1 VKVKNNQKGSYM
13 NEIQSTKSL
22 LAKLLASENI
32 TVEHGNYQ
40 TASFDVKNRVIC
52 LPIFKYMSGPIYDL
66 MVLHEV
72 GHALWTPLK
81 GLHSEKNAKG
91 PGFKSYLNVVEDA
104 RIEKKIKRKYP
115 GGSRPMIEGYRQLVS
130 ENFFQTK
137 DRDLSTLNLID
148 RINLHYKIG
157 VSAGI
162 EFNEIERPFITEID
176 NAETFEEIYD
186 ITVRLF
192 EYSKENES
200 QTDFQDFS
208 EFESSMRE
216 GFDDCE
222 KMPESMGDSPL
233 DWMEEEEERDDAKSG
248 MKGNSLES
256 EEKEEGSSE
265 EDSTSSE
272 EESKNA
278 SAGGEDEDGSGDKGE
293 EADSQIT
300 SGLEGGVSNDRDF
313 SPLDPKAFT
322 DEAWQESAKDLN
334 EKSERIWEYVTIPKA
349 NLEEIL
355 VPHKELY
362 EMTRKYFSDPK
373 FQDESYEKMFSV
385 AQTMVKEFKS
395 KNSNTVDYLVKEF
408 EMRKR
413 ADEYKRTSTSKTGL
427 LDMSSIHSYKY
438 NDNLFKKVATIASGK
453 DHGLVLFIDWSGS
466 MHSNLPGTIDQLL
479 NLVLF
484 CKKVNIPFEVYAFTD
499 RSIRTMNGNGEKLTS
514 QEVHDDLYG
523 KQSERVFFQKEKHM
537 ISNSTLHLM
546 NLFSSSMSTSEIN
559 YAMQSMMQ
567 LKMRYDNN
575 YYYDFRYASPYHFEL
590 GGTPLDAT
598 IIAALEVIP
607 EFQKKNR
614 VQIVNTVFLTDG
626 ESHSN
631 SRYWK
636 VNDEGEL
643 DKEYFDSRGVDTYYV
658 DPVSKKTYNSKGRR
672 MSTTTFYSILRD
684 RCNVNIL
691 GFFLTGRRFKYLSQD
706 ISWGTKDAP
715 TSAEILKLW
724 KKEKSYVA
732 SNYLGYDKLYYIKD
746 GQDLNVDNE
755 DFVVRE
761 DASKSQLTKAF
772 KNFNKRKLSNR
783 IVLKSFA
790 EMVA

>member
-1 VKVKNNQKGSYM
+1 M

-40 TASFDVKNRVIC
+40 TASFDVKNRVIR

-115 GGSRPMIEGYRQLVS
+115 GGSKPMIEGYRQLVS

-157 VSAGI
+157 ASAGI
-162 EFNEIERPFITEID
+162 EFNEIESPFITEID

-208 EFESSMRE
+208 EFESSMCE
-216 GFDDCE
+216 GFDGCE
-222 KMPESMGDSPL
+222 EMPEVMGDSPL
-233 DWMEEEEERDDAKSG
+233 EWMEEDEEEERDDAKSG

-256 EEKEEGSSE
+256 EEEEGSSE
-265 EDSTSSE
+265 EDSAGSSE
-272 EESKNA
+272 EESENA
-278 SAGGEDEDGSGDKGE
+278 SAGGEGEEEDGSGDKGE
-293 EADSQIT
+293 EAGGQIT
-300 SGLEGGVSNDRDF
+300 SGLEGGVSNDKDF

-334 EKSERIWEYVTIPKA
+334 EESERIWDYVTIPKA
-349 NLEEIL
+349 NLEEII
-355 VPHKELY
+355 VSHKELY
-362 EMTRKYFSDPK
+362 GMTRKYFSDPK
-373 FQDESYEKMFSV
+373 FQNEGYEKMFSI

-395 KNSNTVDYLVKEF
+395 KNSKTVDYLVKEF

-413 ADEYKRTSTSKTGL
+413 ADEYKRTSISKTGL

-453 DHGLVLFIDWSGS
+453 NHGLVLFIDWSGS
-466 MHSNLPGTIDQLL
+466 MHSNLAGTIDQLL

-514 QEVHDDLYG
+514 QEVHDG
-523 KQSERVFFQKEKHM
+523 SEEKQSERVFFQKEKHM

-546 NLFSSSMSTSEIN
+546 NLFSSSMSTSEMN

-567 LKMRYDNN
+567 LKMKYVPD
-575 YYYDFRYASPYHFEL
+575 YYYDFRYANPYHFEL
-590 GGTPLDAT
+590 GGTPLDAA
-598 IIAALEVIP
+598 IIAALEVVP

-614 VQIVNTVFLTDG
+614 VQIVNAVFLTDG
-626 ESHSN
+626 ESHTN
-631 SRYWK
+631 TRYWK
-636 VNDEGEL
+636 ANEDGEL
-643 DKEYFDSRGVDTYYV
+643 DKEYFDSRGRDTYYV
-658 DPVSKKTYNSKGRR
+658 DPVSKKTYNSRGRR
-672 MSTTTFYSILRD
+672 SGMSTTTFYKILKD
-684 RCNVNIL
+684 RCNVNVL
-691 GFFLTGRRFKYLSQD
+691 GFFLTGRRFKYISQD

-724 KKEKSYVA
+724 KREKSYVA

-746 GQDLNVDNE
+746 GEDLNVGNE
-755 DFVVRE
+755 DFVVSE

-772 KNFNKRKLSNR
+772 KNFNKKKLTNR

>member
-1 VKVKNNQKGSYM
+1 M

-40 TASFDVKNRVIC
+40 TASFDVKNRVIR

-115 GGSRPMIEGYRQLVS
+115 GGSKPMIEGYRQLVS

-157 VSAGI
+157 ASAGI

-208 EFESSMRE
+208 NFESSMCE
-216 GFDDCE
+216 GFDGFE
-222 KMPESMGDSPL
+222 EEPEVMGESPL
-233 DWMEEEEERDDAKSG
+233 EWMEEDEEEERDDAKSG
-248 MKGNSLES
+248 MRGDSLES
-256 EEKEEGSSE
+256 EEEEGPSE
-265 EDSTSSE
+265 ENSASSE
-272 EESKNA
+272 EESENA
-278 SAGGEDEDGSGDKGE
+278 SAGGEGEEEDGSGDKGE
-293 EADSQIT
+293 EAGGQIT
-300 SGLEGGVSNDRDF
+300 SGLEGGVSDDRPF
-313 SPLDPKAFT
+313 EPKSIT

-334 EKSERIWEYVTIPKA
+334 EESERIWDYVTIPKA
-349 NLEEIL
+349 NLKEII

-373 FQDESYEKMFSV
+373 FQDERYEKMFSI

-395 KNSNTVDYLVKEF
+395 KNSKTVDYLVKEF

-413 ADEYKRTSTSKTGL
+413 ADEYKRTSISKTGL

-466 MHSNLPGTIDQLL
+466 MHSNLAGTIDQLL

-514 QEVHDDLYG
+514 QEAHNG
-523 KQSERVFFQKEKHM
+523 SEEKQSERVFFPKEKHM
-537 ISNSTLHLM
+537 IYNSTLHLI
-546 NLFSSSMSTSEIN
+546 NLFSS
-559 YAMQSMMQ
+559 
-567 LKMRYDNN
+567 
-575 YYYDFRYASPYHFEL
+575 
-590 GGTPLDAT
+590 
-598 IIAALEVIP
+598 
-607 EFQKKNR
+607 
-614 VQIVNTVFLTDG
+614 
-626 ESHSN
+626 
-631 SRYWK
+631 
-636 VNDEGEL
+636 
-643 DKEYFDSRGVDTYYV
+643 
-658 DPVSKKTYNSKGRR
+658 
-672 MSTTTFYSILRD
+672 
-684 RCNVNIL
+684 
-691 GFFLTGRRFKYLSQD
+691 
-706 ISWGTKDAP
+706 
-715 TSAEILKLW
+715 
-724 KKEKSYVA
+724 
-732 SNYLGYDKLYYIKD
+732 
-746 GQDLNVDNE
+746 
-755 DFVVRE
+755 
-761 DASKSQLTKAF
+761 
-772 KNFNKRKLSNR
+772 
-783 IVLKSFA
+783 
-790 EMVA
+790 

>member
-1 VKVKNNQKGSYM
+1 M

-40 TASFDVKNRVIC
+40 TASFDVKNRVIR

-115 GGSRPMIEGYRQLVS
+115 GGSKPMIEGYRQLVS

-157 VSAGI
+157 ASAGI
-162 EFNEIERPFITEID
+162 EFNEIESPFITEID

-208 EFESSMRE
+208 EFESSMCE
-216 GFDDCE
+216 GFDGCE
-222 KMPESMGDSPL
+222 EMPEVMGDSPL
-233 DWMEEEEERDDAKSG
+233 EWMEEDEEEERDDAKSG

-256 EEKEEGSSE
+256 EEEEGSSE
-265 EDSTSSE
+265 EDSAGSSE
-272 EESKNA
+272 EESENA
-278 SAGGEDEDGSGDKGE
+278 SAGGEGEEEDGSGDKGE
-293 EADSQIT
+293 EAGGQIT
-300 SGLEGGVSNDRDF
+300 SGLEGGVSNDKDF

-334 EKSERIWEYVTIPKA
+334 EESERIWDYVTIPKA
-349 NLEEIL
+349 NLEEII
-355 VPHKELY
+355 VSHKELY
-362 EMTRKYFSDPK
+362 GMTRKYFSDPK
-373 FQDESYEKMFSV
+373 FQNEGYEKMFSI

-395 KNSNTVDYLVKEF
+395 KNSKTVDYLVKEF

-413 ADEYKRTSTSKTGL
+413 ADEYKRTSISKTGL

-453 DHGLVLFIDWSGS
+453 NHGLVLFIDWSGS
-466 MHSNLPGTIDQLL
+466 MHSNLAGTIDQLL

-514 QEVHDDLYG
+514 QEVHDG
-523 KQSERVFFQKEKHM
+523 SEEKQSERVFFQKEKHM

-546 NLFSSSMSTSEIN
+546 NLFSSSMSTSEMN

-567 LKMRYDNN
+567 LKMKYVPD
-575 YYYDFRYASPYHFEL
+575 YYYDYRYAIPYHFEL
-590 GGTPLDAT
+590 GGTPLDAA
-598 IIAALEVIP
+598 IIAALEVVP

-614 VQIVNTVFLTDG
+614 VQIVNAVFLTDG
-626 ESHSN
+626 ESHTN
-631 SRYWK
+631 TRYWK
-636 VNDEGEL
+636 ANEDGEL
-643 DKEYFDSRGVDTYYV
+643 DKEYFDSRGRDTYYV
-658 DPVSKKTYNSKGRR
+658 DPVTKKTYNSRGRR
-672 MSTTTFYSILRD
+672 SGMSTTTFYKILKD

-691 GFFLTGRRFKYLSQD
+691 GFFLTGRRFKYISQD

-724 KKEKSYVA
+724 KREKSYVA

-746 GQDLNVDNE
+746 GEDLNVGNE
-755 DFVVRE
+755 DFVVSE

-772 KNFNKRKLSNR
+772 KNFNKKKLTNR

>member
-1 VKVKNNQKGSYM
+1 M
-13 NEIQSTKSL
+13 NEIQATKSL

-40 TASFDVKNRVIC
+40 TASFDVKNRVIR

-81 GLHSEKNAKG
+81 GLHSEKNEKG

-157 VSAGI
+157 ASAGI

-208 EFESSMRE
+208 EFESSMCE
-216 GFDDCE
+216 GFDGFE
-222 KMPESMGDSPL
+222 EEPEVMGESPL
-233 DWMEEEEERDDAKSG
+233 EWMEEDEEEERDDAKSG
-248 MKGNSLES
+248 MRGDSLES
-256 EEKEEGSSE
+256 EEEGPSE
-265 EDSTSSE
+265 ENSASSE
-272 EESKNA
+272 EESENA
-278 SAGGEDEDGSGDKGE
+278 SAGGESEDEDGSGDKGE
-293 EADSQIT
+293 EAGGQIT
-300 SGLEGGVSNDRDF
+300 SGLEGGVSNDKDF

-334 EKSERIWEYVTIPKA
+334 EESERIWDYVTIPKA
-349 NLEEIL
+349 NLEEII

-362 EMTRKYFSDPK
+362 GMTRKFFSDPK
-373 FQDESYEKMFSV
+373 FQDERYEKMFSI

-395 KNSNTVDYLVKEF
+395 KNSKTVDYLVKEF

-413 ADEYKRTSTSKTGL
+413 ADEYKRTSISKTGL

-466 MHSNLPGTIDQLL
+466 MHSNLAGTIDQLL

-514 QEVHDDLYG
+514 QEVHDG
-523 KQSERVFFQKEKHM
+523 SEEKQSERVFFQKEKHM

-546 NLFSSSMSTSEIN
+546 NLFSSSMSTSEMN

-567 LKMRYDNN
+567 LKMKYVPD
-575 YYYDFRYASPYHFEL
+575 YYYDFRYANPYHFEL
-590 GGTPLDAT
+590 GGTPLDAA
-598 IIAALEVIP
+598 IIAALEVVP

-614 VQIVNTVFLTDG
+614 VQIVNAVFLTDG
-626 ESHSN
+626 ESHTN
-631 SRYWK
+631 TRYWK
-636 VNDEGEL
+636 ANEDGEL
-643 DKEYFDSRGVDTYYV
+643 DKEYFDSRGRDTYYV
-658 DPVSKKTYNSKGRR
+658 DPVSKKTYNSRGRR
-672 MSTTTFYSILRD
+672 SGMSTTTFYKILKD
-684 RCNVNIL
+684 RCKVNVL
-691 GFFLTGRRFKYLSQD
+691 GFFLTGRRFKYISQD

-724 KKEKSYVA
+724 KREKSYVA

-746 GQDLNVDNE
+746 GEDLNVGNE
-755 DFVVRE
+755 DFVVSE

-772 KNFNKRKLSNR
+772 KNFNKRKLTNR

>member
-1 VKVKNNQKGSYM
+1 M

-40 TASFDVKNRVIC
+40 TASFDVKNRVIR

-81 GLHSEKNAKG
+81 GLHSEKNEKG

-115 GGSRPMIEGYRQLVS
+115 GGSKPMIEGYRQLVS

-157 VSAGI
+157 ASAGI

-208 EFESSMRE
+208 NFESSMCE
-216 GFDDCE
+216 GFDGCE
-222 KMPESMGDSPL
+222 EMPEVMGDSPL
-233 DWMEEEEERDDAKSG
+233 EWMEEDEEEERDDAKSG

-256 EEKEEGSSE
+256 EEEEGSSE
-265 EDSTSSE
+265 EDSAGSSE
-272 EESKNA
+272 EESENA
-278 SAGGEDEDGSGDKGE
+278 SAGGEGEDEDGSGDKGE
-293 EADSQIT
+293 EAGGQIT
-300 SGLEGGVSNDRDF
+300 SGLEGGVSDDRKF
-313 SPLDPKAFT
+313 EPKSIT

-334 EKSERIWEYVTIPKA
+334 EESERIWDYVTIPKA
-349 NLEEIL
+349 NLEEII

-362 EMTRKYFSDPK
+362 GMTRKYFSDPK
-373 FQDESYEKMFSV
+373 FQNEGYEKMFSI

-395 KNSNTVDYLVKEF
+395 KNSKTVDYLVKEF

-466 MHSNLPGTIDQLL
+466 MHSNLAGTIDQLL

-514 QEVHDDLYG
+514 QEVHDG
-523 KQSERVFFQKEKHM
+523 SEEKQSERVFFPKEKHM

-546 NLFSSSMSTSEIN
+546 NLFSSSMSTSEMN

-567 LKMRYDNN
+567 LKMKYVPD
-575 YYYDFRYASPYHFEL
+575 YYYDFRYANPYHFEL
-590 GGTPLDAT
+590 GGTPLDAA
-598 IIAALEVIP
+598 IIAALEVVP

-614 VQIVNTVFLTDG
+614 VQIVNAVFLTDG
-626 ESHSN
+626 ESHTN
-631 SRYWK
+631 TRYWK
-636 VNDEGEL
+636 TNEDGEL
-643 DKEYFDSRGVDTYYV
+643 DKEYFDSRGRDTYYV
-658 DPVSKKTYNSKGRR
+658 DPVSKKTYNSRGRR
-672 MSTTTFYSILRD
+672 SGMSTTTFYKILKD
-684 RCNVNIL
+684 RCNVNVL
-691 GFFLTGRRFKYLSQD
+691 GFFLTGRRFKYISQD

-724 KKEKSYVA
+724 KREKSYVA

-746 GQDLNVDNE
+746 GEDLNVGNE
-755 DFVVRE
+755 DFVVSE

-772 KNFNKRKLSNR
+772 KNFNKRKLTNR

>member
-1 VKVKNNQKGSYM
+1 M

-40 TASFDVKNRVIC
+40 TASFDVKNRVIR

-81 GLHSEKNAKG
+81 GLHSEKNEKG

-157 VSAGI
+157 ASAGI

-208 EFESSMRE
+208 EFESSMCE
-216 GFDDCE
+216 GFDGFE
-222 KMPESMGDSPL
+222 EEPEVMGESPL
-233 DWMEEEEERDDAKSG
+233 EWMEEDEEEERDDAKSG
-248 MKGNSLES
+248 MRGDSLES
-256 EEKEEGSSE
+256 EEEGPSE
-265 EDSTSSE
+265 ENSASSE
-272 EESKNA
+272 EESENA
-278 SAGGEDEDGSGDKGE
+278 SAGGESEDEDGSGDKGE
-293 EADSQIT
+293 EAGGQIT
-300 SGLEGGVSNDRDF
+300 SGLEGGVSNDKDF

-334 EKSERIWEYVTIPKA
+334 EESERIWDYVTIPKA
-349 NLEEIL
+349 NLEEIIG
-355 VPHKELY
+355 PHKELY
-362 EMTRKYFSDPK
+362 GMTRKFFSDPK
-373 FQDESYEKMFSV
+373 FQDERYEKMFSI

-395 KNSNTVDYLVKEF
+395 KNSKTVDYLVKEF

-413 ADEYKRTSTSKTGL
+413 ADEYKRTSISKTGL

-466 MHSNLPGTIDQLL
+466 MHSNLAGTIDQLL

-499 RSIRTMNGNGEKLTS
+499 RSIRTMNGNGEKLNEDES
-514 QEVHDDLYG
+514 VE

-546 NLFSSSMSTSEIN
+546 NLFSSSMSTSEMN

-567 LKMRYDNN
+567 LKMKYVPD
-575 YYYDFRYASPYHFEL
+575 YYYDFRYANPYHFEL
-590 GGTPLDAT
+590 GGTPLDAA
-598 IIAALEVIP
+598 IIAALEVVP

-614 VQIVNTVFLTDG
+614 VQIVNAVFLTDG
-626 ESHSN
+626 ESHTN
-631 SRYWK
+631 TRYWK
-636 VNDEGEL
+636 ANEDGEL
-643 DKEYFDSRGVDTYYV
+643 DKEYFDSRGRDTYYV
-658 DPVSKKTYNSKGRR
+658 DPVSKKTYNSRGRR
-672 MSTTTFYSILRD
+672 SGMSTTTFYKILKD
-684 RCNVNIL
+684 RCKVNVL
-691 GFFLTGRRFKYLSQD
+691 GFFLTGRRFKYISQD

-724 KKEKSYVA
+724 KREKSYVA

-746 GQDLNVDNE
+746 GEDLNVGNE
-755 DFVVRE
+755 DFVVSE

-772 KNFNKRKLSNR
+772 KNFNKRKLTNR

>member
-1 VKVKNNQKGSYM
+1 M

-40 TASFDVKNRVIC
+40 TASFDVKNRVIR

-81 GLHSEKNAKG
+81 GLHSEKNPKG

-115 GGSRPMIEGYRQLVS
+115 GGSKPMIEGYRQLVS

-157 VSAGI
+157 ASAGI
-162 EFNEIERPFITEID
+162 EFNEIESPFITEID

-208 EFESSMRE
+208 EFESSMCE
-216 GFDDCE
+216 GFDGCE
-222 KMPESMGDSPL
+222 EMPEVMGDSPL
-233 DWMEEEEERDDAKSG
+233 EWMEEDEE
-248 MKGNSLES
+248 
-256 EEKEEGSSE
+256 EEGSSE
-265 EDSTSSE
+265 EESE
-272 EESKNA
+272 NA
-278 SAGGEDEDGSGDKGE
+278 SAGGEGEEEDGSGDKGE
-293 EADSQIT
+293 EAGGHIT
-300 SGLEGGVSNDRDF
+300 SGIEGGVSNDKDF

-334 EKSERIWEYVTIPKA
+334 EESERIWDYVTIPKA
-349 NLEEIL
+349 NLEEII
-355 VPHKELY
+355 VSHKELY
-362 EMTRKYFSDPK
+362 GMTRKYFSDPK
-373 FQDESYEKMFSV
+373 FQNEGYEKMFSI

-395 KNSNTVDYLVKEF
+395 KNSKTVDYLVKEF

-413 ADEYKRTSTSKTGL
+413 ADEYKRTSISKTGL

-453 DHGLVLFIDWSGS
+453 NHGLVLFIDWSGS
-466 MHSNLPGTIDQLL
+466 MHSNLAGTIDQLL

-499 RSIRTMNGNGEKLTS
+499 RSIRTMNRNGEKLTS
-514 QEVHDDLYG
+514 QEVHDG
-523 KQSERVFFQKEKHM
+523 SEEKQSERVFFQKEKHM

-546 NLFSSSMSTSEIN
+546 NLFSSSMSTSEMN
-559 YAMQSMMQ
+559 YAMQSMVQ
-567 LKMRYDNN
+567 LKMKKFDPD
-575 YYYDFRYASPYHFEL
+575 YYYDFRYAIPYHFEL
-590 GGTPLDAT
+590 GGTPLDAA
-598 IIAALEVIP
+598 IIAALEVVP

-614 VQIVNTVFLTDG
+614 VQIVNAVFLTDG
-626 ESHSN
+626 ESHTN
-631 SRYWK
+631 TRYWK
-636 VNDEGEL
+636 ANEDGEL
-643 DKEYFDSRGVDTYYV
+643 DKEYFDSRGRDTYYV
-658 DPVSKKTYNSKGRR
+658 DPVTKKTYNSRGRR
-672 MSTTTFYSILRD
+672 SGRSTATFYKILKD

-691 GFFLTGRRFKYLSQD
+691 GFFLTGRRFKYISQD

-724 KKEKSYVA
+724 KREKSYVA

-746 GQDLNVDNE
+746 GEDLNVGNE
-755 DFVVRE
+755 DFVVSE

-772 KNFNKRKLSNR
+772 KNFNKKKLTNR

>member
-1 VKVKNNQKGSYM
+1 M

-40 TASFDVKNRVIC
+40 TASFDVKNRVIR

-115 GGSRPMIEGYRQLVS
+115 GGSKPMIEGYRQLVS

-157 VSAGI
+157 ASAGI

-208 EFESSMRE
+208 EFESSMCE
-216 GFDDCE
+216 GFDGCE
-222 KMPESMGDSPL
+222 EMPEVMGDSPL
-233 DWMEEEEERDDAKSG
+233 EWMEEDEEEERDDAKSG
-248 MKGNSLES
+248 MRGDSLES
-256 EEKEEGSSE
+256 EEEGPSE
-265 EDSTSSE
+265 ENSASSE
-272 EESKNA
+272 EESENA
-278 SAGGEDEDGSGDKGE
+278 SAGGESEDEDGSGDKGE
-293 EADSQIT
+293 EAGGQIT
-300 SGLEGGVSNDRDF
+300 SGLEGGVSNDKDF

-334 EKSERIWEYVTIPKA
+334 EESERIWDYVTIPKA
-349 NLEEIL
+349 NLEEII

-362 EMTRKYFSDPK
+362 GMTRKFFSDPK
-373 FQDESYEKMFSV
+373 FQDERYEKMFSI

-395 KNSNTVDYLVKEF
+395 KNSKTVDYLVKEF

-413 ADEYKRTSTSKTGL
+413 ADEYKRTSISKTGL

-499 RSIRTMNGNGEKLTS
+499 RSIRTMNGNGEKLNEDES
-514 QEVHDDLYG
+514 VE

-546 NLFSSSMSTSEIN
+546 NLFSSSMSTSEMN

-567 LKMRYDNN
+567 LKMKYVPD
-575 YYYDFRYASPYHFEL
+575 YYYDFRYANPYHFEL
-590 GGTPLDAT
+590 GGTPLDAA
-598 IIAALEVIP
+598 IIAALEVVP

-614 VQIVNTVFLTDG
+614 VQIVNAVFLTDG
-626 ESHSN
+626 ESHTN
-631 SRYWK
+631 TRYWK
-636 VNDEGEL
+636 ANEDGEL
-643 DKEYFDSRGVDTYYV
+643 DKEYFDSRGRDTYYV
-658 DPVSKKTYNSKGRR
+658 DPVSKKTYNSRGRR
-672 MSTTTFYSILRD
+672 SGMSTTTFYKILKD
-684 RCNVNIL
+684 RCKVNVL
-691 GFFLTGRRFKYLSQD
+691 GFFLTGRRFKYISQD

-724 KKEKSYVA
+724 KREKSYVA

-746 GQDLNVDNE
+746 GEDLNVGNE
-755 DFVVRE
+755 DFVVSE

-772 KNFNKRKLSNR
+772 KNFKKRKLTNR

>member
-1 VKVKNNQKGSYM
+1 M

-40 TASFDVKNRVIC
+40 TASFDVKNRVIR

-115 GGSRPMIEGYRQLVS
+115 GGSKPMIEGYRQLVS

-157 VSAGI
+157 ASAGI
-162 EFNEIERPFITEID
+162 EFNEIESPFITEID

-208 EFESSMRE
+208 EFESSMCE
-216 GFDDCE
+216 GFDGCE
-222 KMPESMGDSPL
+222 EMPEVMGDSPL
-233 DWMEEEEERDDAKSG
+233 EWMEEDEEEERDDAKSG

-256 EEKEEGSSE
+256 EEEEGSSE
-265 EDSTSSE
+265 EDSAGSSE
-272 EESKNA
+272 EESENA
-278 SAGGEDEDGSGDKGE
+278 SAGGEGEEEDGSGDKGE
-293 EADSQIT
+293 EAGGQIT
-300 SGLEGGVSNDRDF
+300 SGLEGGVSNDKDF

-334 EKSERIWEYVTIPKA
+334 EESERIWDYVTIPKA
-349 NLEEIL
+349 NLEEII

-362 EMTRKYFSDPK
+362 GMTRKFFSDPK
-373 FQDESYEKMFSV
+373 FQDERYEKMFSI

-395 KNSNTVDYLVKEF
+395 KNSKTVDYLVKEF

-413 ADEYKRTSTSKTGL
+413 ADEYKRTSISKTGL

-453 DHGLVLFIDWSGS
+453 NHGLVLFIDWSGS
-466 MHSNLPGTIDQLL
+466 MHSNLAGTIDQLL

-514 QEVHDDLYG
+514 QEVHDG
-523 KQSERVFFQKEKHM
+523 SEEKQSERVFFQKEKHM

-546 NLFSSSMSTSEIN
+546 NLFSSSMSTSEMN

-567 LKMRYDNN
+567 LKMKYVPD
-575 YYYDFRYASPYHFEL
+575 YYYDFRYANPYHFEL
-590 GGTPLDAT
+590 GGTPLDAA
-598 IIAALEVIP
+598 IIAALEVVP

-614 VQIVNTVFLTDG
+614 VQIVNAVFLTDG
-626 ESHSN
+626 ESHTN
-631 SRYWK
+631 TRYWK
-636 VNDEGEL
+636 ANEDGEL
-643 DKEYFDSRGVDTYYV
+643 DKEYFDSRGRDTYYV
-658 DPVSKKTYNSKGRR
+658 DPVTKKTYNSRGRR
-672 MSTTTFYSILRD
+672 SGMSTTTFYKILKD

-691 GFFLTGRRFKYLSQD
+691 GFFLTGRRFKYISQD

-724 KKEKSYVA
+724 KREKSYVA

-746 GQDLNVDNE
+746 GEDLNVGNE
-755 DFVVRE
+755 DFVVSE

-772 KNFNKRKLSNR
+772 KNFNKRKLTNR

>member
-1 VKVKNNQKGSYM
+1 M

-40 TASFDVKNRVIC
+40 TASFDVKNRVIR

-115 GGSRPMIEGYRQLVS
+115 GGSKPMIEGYRQLVS

-157 VSAGI
+157 ASAGI
-162 EFNEIERPFITEID
+162 EFNEIESPFITEID

-186 ITVRLF
+186 ITERLF

-208 EFESSMRE
+208 NFESSMCE
-216 GFDDCE
+216 GFDGCE
-222 KMPESMGDSPL
+222 EEPEVMGDSPL
-233 DWMEEEEERDDAKSG
+233 EWMEEDEEEERDDAKSG
-248 MKGNSLES
+248 MKGNSLDS
-256 EEKEEGSSE
+256 EEEEGSSE
-265 EDSTSSE
+265 EDSASSE
-272 EESKNA
+272 EESENA
-278 SAGGEDEDGSGDKGE
+278 SAGGEGEDEDGSGDKGE
-293 EADSQIT
+293 ETGGQIT
-300 SGLEGGVSNDRDF
+300 SGLEGGISDDRKF
-313 SPLDPKAFT
+313 EPKSIT

-334 EKSERIWEYVTIPKA
+334 EESERIWDYVTIPKA
-349 NLEEIL
+349 NLEEII

-362 EMTRKYFSDPK
+362 GMTRKFFSDPK
-373 FQDESYEKMFSV
+373 FQDERYEKMFSI

-395 KNSNTVDYLVKEF
+395 KNSKTVDYLVKEF

-413 ADEYKRTSTSKTGL
+413 ADEYKRTSISKTGL

-453 DHGLVLFIDWSGS
+453 NHGLVLFIDWSGS
-466 MHSNLPGTIDQLL
+466 MHSNLAGTIDQLL

-514 QEVHDDLYG
+514 QQVHDG
-523 KQSERVFFQKEKHM
+523 SEEKQSERVFFQKEKHM

-546 NLFSSSMSTSEIN
+546 NLFSSSMSTSEMN

-567 LKMRYDNN
+567 LKMKYVPD
-575 YYYDFRYASPYHFEL
+575 YYYDFRYANPYHFEL
-590 GGTPLDAT
+590 GGTPLDSA
-598 IIAALEVIP
+598 IIAALEVVP

-614 VQIVNTVFLTDG
+614 VQIVNAVFLTDG
-626 ESHSN
+626 ESHTN
-631 SRYWK
+631 TRYWK
-636 VNDEGEL
+636 ANEDGEL
-643 DKEYFDSRGVDTYYV
+643 DKEYFDSRGRDTYYV
-658 DPVSKKTYNSKGRR
+658 DPVSKKTYNSRGRR
-672 MSTTTFYSILRD
+672 SGMSTTTFYKILKD
-684 RCNVNIL
+684 RCKVNIL
-691 GFFLTGRRFKYLSQD
+691 GFFLTGRRFKYISQD

-724 KKEKSYVA
+724 KREKSYVA

-746 GQDLNVDNE
+746 GEDLNVGNE
-755 DFVVRE
+755 DFVVSE

-772 KNFNKRKLSNR
+772 KNFNKRKLTNR

>member
-1 VKVKNNQKGSYM
+1 M
-13 NEIQSTKSL
+13 NEIQSTKSI

-40 TASFDVKNRVIC
+40 TASFDVKNRVIR
-52 LPIFKYMSGPIYDL
+52 LPIFKYMSGSIYDL

-81 GLHSEKNAKG
+81 GLHSEKNEKG

-115 GGSRPMIEGYRQLVS
+115 GGSKPMIEGYRQLVS
-130 ENFFQTK
+130 ENFFATK
-137 DRDLSTLNLID
+137 DRDLNALNLID

-157 VSAGI
+157 ASAGI

-176 NAETFEEIYD
+176 NAETFDEIYD

-208 EFESSMRE
+208 EVEYSIE
-216 GFDDCE
+216 DLDDCE
-222 KMPESMGDSPL
+222 DMPDVMGDSPL
-233 DWMEEEEERDDAKSG
+233 DFMEEEEEERNDAKSG
-248 MKGNSLES
+248 MRGNSLE
-256 EEKEEGSSE
+256 EEEESSAE
-265 EDSTSSE
+265 ETDSTSSE
-272 EESKNA
+272 NCEDA
-278 SAGGEDEDGSGDKGE
+278 SSGGDGEDENE
-293 EADSQIT
+293 ERNKETGGQIT
-300 SGLEGGVSNDRDF
+300 SGLEGAVSNE
-313 SPLDPKAFT
+313 DPFEPKSVT

-334 EKSERIWEYVTIPKA
+334 EESERIWEYVTIPKA
-349 NLEEIL
+349 NLKEII

-362 EMTRKYFSDPK
+362 AMTRDFFNDSR
-373 FQDESYEKMFSV
+373 YEEDHYSEMFAA
-385 AQTMVKEFKS
+385 AQNMVKEFKR
-395 KNSNTVDYLVKEF
+395 KNSKTVDYLVKEF

-413 ADEYKRTSTSKTGL
+413 ADEYKRTSVSKTGL

-453 DHGLVLFIDWSGS
+453 NHGLVLFIDWSGS
-466 MHSNLPGTIDQLL
+466 MHSNLAGTIDQLL

-484 CKKVNIPFEVYAFTD
+484 CKKVNIPFDVYAFTD
-499 RSIRTMNGNGEKLTS
+499 RNIKSVRG
-514 QEVHDDLYG
+514 DDG
-523 KQSERVFFQKEKHM
+523 MPTEGTESEQTKQKNKVFFQQEGHM
-537 ISNSTLHLM
+537 ASNSTLHLM
-546 NLFSSSMSTSEIN
+546 NLFSSSMTTSEMN
-559 YAMQSMMQ
+559 YAMQNMMQ
-567 LKMRYDNN
+567 LKMKYDTESF
-575 YYYDFRYASPYHFEL
+575 YGFRYSIPYHFEL

-598 IIAALEVIP
+598 IITALEVIP
-607 EFQKKNR
+607 DFQKKNH
-614 VQIVNTVFLTDG
+614 VQIVNAVFLTDG

-631 SRYWK
+631 TQVWK
-636 VNDEGEL
+636 SNSEGIL
-643 DKEYFDSRGVDTYYV
+643 NKEYFDSRGKDTYYV
-658 DPVSKKTYNSKGRR
+658 DPVSKKTYSSKGRR
-672 MSTTTFYSILRD
+672 SGISTTTFYTILKD

-691 GFFLTGRRFKYLSQD
+691 GFFLTGRRFKYISAD
-706 ISWGTKDAP
+706 ISWGTKNAP
-715 TSAEILKLW
+715 SPNDIFKLW

-746 GQDLNVDNE
+746 GGDLNVENE
-755 DFVVRE
+755 DFVVKE

-772 KNFNKRKLSNR
+772 KTFNKKKLTNR